1 MRNLKVIIISTVI
14 LFFYSYAGATDI
26 NFTSRTFPRFLDSN
40 PDTDDTGFYVPTYEY
55 LTLNIMDMGI
65 DGLSLYASGWGRMD
79 IGVDPDDKA
88 GDGDLLLGYID
99 YRDSRNYYHIRLG
112 RQFLFRGV
120 ALDNMDGIL
129 VESTAP
135 YGLVAEVFAG
145 KPVISKFEDIKSDL
159 LYGARLA
166 YRIPWRLEAGVSGLF
181 SQENKKTDRENIG
194 LDGFARPI
202 SMVEVS
208 WKLFYSL
215 LFQNIYEG
223 TLNIDVL
230 PLKDLKVTLS
240 GETVDPSARL
250 GATSIFS
257 VFTER
262 YFDAGLDVN
271 YTLPVIDGFSI
282 NVSYRNYQFE
292 EDQAHRVEGGVTY
305 SAGLLGENLFGVSFD
320 QLKYS
325 EEPSSETMTGFY
337 QVRLFT
343 ENTFIEKIKFSLEWL
358 HTIFDQYV
366 YNYNGSDDLTVS
378 AGYKILKDLD
388 LLGSI
393 YYSKNPRYEDEVQGS
408 IFVSYNFG
416 TTF

>member
-1 MRNLKVIIISTVI
+1 MRNLKVLIMALGTL
-14 LFFYSYAGATDI
+14 LFCSYLNATTID
-26 NFTSRTFPRFLDSN
+26 FTSRTFPRFLDSN
-40 PDTDDTGFYVPTYEY
+40 PTTDVNELFVPTYEY
-55 LTLNIMDMGI
+55 LTLNLKDIGI
-65 DGLSLYASGWGRMD
+65 DGLSLRASGWGRLD

-88 GDGDLLLGYID
+88 GDGDLLYGYLD
-99 YRDSRNYYHIRLG
+99 YRDSKNYYHIRLG

-120 ALDNMDGIL
+120 ALDNMDGVLID
-129 VESTAP
+129 STAP

-145 KPVISKFEDIKSDL
+145 KPVVSKFEDTKSDL

-166 YRIPWRLEAGVSGLF
+166 YRIPWRLEAGLSGLF
-181 SQENKKTDRENIG
+181 SQENSQVDRQNIG

-223 TLNIDVL
+223 TLNVDAR

-240 GETVDPSARL
+240 GKTIDPSVRI

-257 VFTER
+257 VFTEK
-262 YFDAGLDVN
+262 YFDAGINVN
-271 YTLPVIDGFSI
+271 YTILEGLTL
-282 NVSYRNYQFE
+282 NASYANYQFVT
-292 EDQAHRVEGGVTY
+292 DQAHRFGLGATY
-305 SAGLLGENLFGVSFD
+305 SAELFGDNLFGLSFD

-343 ENTFIEKIKFSLEWL
+343 ENTFIEKIKFSLEWI
-358 HTIFDQYV
+358 HTIFDEYV
-366 YNYNGSDDLTVS
+366 YNYNGSDDVTVS
-378 AGYKILKDLD
+378 AGYKIFKDLD
-388 LLGSI
+388 ILGSI
-393 YYSKNPRYEDEVQGS
+393 YYSKNPRYEDELQAGL
-408 IFVSYNFG
+408 FVNYNFG